1 MTTTARPPNATRATA
16 HPTRNNVPADG
27 MGSGPSPALAGFST
41 APATTVA
48 VVQHRYGSP
57 DVLTLRRVPKPTPGP
72 GEVLVTVRAASL
84 NARDWHVMRGEP
96 RLARLMDLAT
106 FGLRRPRA
114 ATRGTDVAGVVEA
127 VGAGVTR
134 WQAGHA
140 VFGEGT
146 ATFAQ
151 HAVVPADR
159 LAAIPT
165 GVTFE
170 EAAALPLA
178 GTTALL
184 CLNTGEPVAGST
196 VLING
201 ASGGVGTF
209 ALQLAK
215 TMRLRTTAVVSPRN
229 ADLAGRLGAEHVID
243 YTTED
248 FTRSG
253 QRYDVVVDL
262 VGNRSIRDLRRTV
275 ANGGTLVLS
284 GGGVSGQG
292 RLIGPLALLIRAQ
305 FYSRLTRLR
314 IQTPQALPAAPFL
327 DRLIEL
333 TRTQQ
338 LTPVI
343 DGTFPLGAAADA
355 IRYMET
361 EHTTGKLII
370 TMCP

>member
-1 MTTTARPPNATRATA
+1 MTTTARPPNATRGAAGPDTDLHRA
-16 HPTRNNVPADG
+16 APQPT
-27 MGSGPSPALAGFST
+27 T
-41 APATTVA
+41 ETATTLA

-57 DVLTLRRVPKPTPGP
+57 DVLTLRHVPKPTPGP
-72 GEVLVTVRAASL
+72 GEVLVTVMAASL

-114 ATRGTDVAGVVEA
+114 ATRGTDLAGVVEA
-127 VGAGVTR
+127 VGAEVTR
-134 WQAGHA
+134 WQPGDA

-146 ATFAQ
+146 GTFAR

-159 LAAIPT
+159 LAAIPH
-165 GVTFE
+165 GVAFE
-170 EAAALPLA
+170 QAAALPLA
-178 GTTALL
+178 ATTALL
-184 CLNTGEPVAGST
+184 CLNAGAPVAGST
-196 VLING
+196 VLVNG

-209 ALQLAK
+209 ALQLAG

-229 ADLAGRLGAEHVID
+229 ADLARRLGAEHVID
-243 YTTED
+243 YTTQD

-253 QRYDVVVDL
+253 QRYDLVIDL

-275 ANGGTLVLS
+275 RTHGTLVLS
-284 GGGVSGQG
+284 GGGVSGEG

-305 FYSRLTRLR
+305 IYSRLTRLR
-314 IQTPQALPAAPFL
+314 IQTPQALPAPPLL

-333 TRTQQ
+333 TRPGQ

-343 DGTFPLGAAADA
+343 DATFPLGATADA

-361 EHTTGKLII
+361 EHTTGKVII
-370 TMCP
+370 TIRP

>member
-1 MTTTARPPNATRATA
+1 MAHPGNMAPQPATDTTT
-16 HPTRNNVPADG
+16 
-27 MGSGPSPALAGFST
+27 
-41 APATTVA
+41 TTTTLA

-57 DVLTLRRVPKPTPGP
+57 DVLTLRRVPKPTPEP
-72 GEVLVTVRAASL
+72 GEVLVTVMAASL
-84 NARDWHVMRGEP
+84 NARDWHAMRGEP
-96 RLARLMDLAT
+96 RLARLMDRAT
-106 FGLRRPRA
+106 FGLRRPWA

-134 WQAGHA
+134 WQPGDA

-159 LAAIPT
+159 LAAIPD

-178 GTTALL
+178 ATTALL
-184 CLNTGEPVAGST
+184 CLDAGEPVAGST
-196 VLING
+196 VLIND

-215 TMRLRTTAVVSPRN
+215 TMQLRTTAVVSPRN
-229 ADLAGRLGAEHVID
+229 ADLARSLGAEHVID
-243 YTTED
+243 YTTQD
-248 FTRSG
+248 FTRRG
-253 QRYDVVVDL
+253 QRYDVVIDL
-262 VGNRSIRDLRRTV
+262 VGNRAIRDLRRTV
-275 ANGGTLVLS
+275 RTRGTLVLS
-284 GGGVSGQG
+284 GGGVSGRG
-292 RLIGPLALLIRAQ
+292 RLVGPLALLIRAQ
-305 FYSRLTRLR
+305 IYSRLTRLR
-314 IQTPQALPAAPFL
+314 IQTPQALPATSLL

-333 TRTQQ
+333 TRTKQ

-343 DGTFPLGAAADA
+343 DGTFPLRAAADA